1 LKITTNNAPMQN
13 KPTRAKSR
21 TITLSAET
29 ALAVD
34 EMFKWMRENC
44 MVDAWDMP
52 SSRRRDLNL
61 KIQAMCQA
69 VVNYDPPCDGAF
81 YFPLVFE
88 ARNETRDEQEQRV
101 MLQRLSAGEPTSHLK
116 GV

>member
-1 LKITTNNAPMQN
+1 MKT
-13 KPTRAKSR
+13 KPTSGKSR

-34 EMFKWMRENC
+34 EMFKWMREKS
-44 MVDAWDMP
+44 MVDAWNMP
-52 SSRRRDLNL
+52 SSRRRDLDY

-69 VVNYDPPCDGAF
+69 VVNYDPPCEGAF

-88 ARNETRDEQEQRV
+88 ARNETRDEREQRV
-101 MLQRLSAGEPTSHLK
+101 MLQRLSAGETITPPK
-116 GV
+116 GA